1 MTGDEKWD
9 AWVDIQQL
17 SKEEAMERYV
27 ERTEQ
32 HERDHKVSRPLISE
46 EESSVGVERAQEPA
60 KEVSSPVFSN

>member
-1 MTGDEKWD
+1 MK
-9 AWVDIQQL
+9 
-17 SKEEAMERYV
+17 RYV
-27 ERTEQ
+27 ERAGQ